1 MASLTTTDVKTA
13 AVSGSQAVAAEI
25 AGLERLRSALDGPL
39 GSAFDE
45 AVSWMLATK
54 GRVIVTGMGKSG
66 HIARKIAST
75 LASTGTPAFF
85 LHPGEASHGDLGM
98 IAPGDVVLALSWTGE
113 SVELRVVIDY
123 CKRFGARLIGLTSG
137 AGSALGAAADL
148 ALVLP
153 PAEEA
158 CPNRLAPTTSTTMQL
173 ALGDALAV
181 ALLEARGFSAA
192 DFRNFHPGGKLGARL
207 VTVDDV
213 MTAAADAPR
222 VGPDAPISEAM
233 LAMSAGRMGGVA
245 VVHPDGRLAGAFTD
259 ANLRRSLT
267 EEGLSARVADYMT
280 ARPVTVPPH
289 TLATEAVAL
298 MNAPERL
305 ILLLFV
311 TDGEKLVGAV
321 HLHDLL
327 RAGAA

>member
-1 MASLTTTDVKTA
+1 MADPETQAADHGAA
-13 AVSGSQAVAAEI
+13 AVGAEI
-25 AGLERLRSALDGPL
+25 AGLEKLQGALAGPL
-39 GSAFDE
+39 RASFNQAID
-45 AVSWMLATK
+45 WILATT

-98 IAPGDVVLALSWTGE
+98 ITPNDVVLALSWTGE
-113 SVELRVVIDY
+113 SAELRDVINY
-123 CKRFGARLIGLTSG
+123 CKRFEARLIGITSG
-137 AGSALGAAADL
+137 PLSALGAAADL

-153 PAEEA
+153 TAEEA

-181 ALLEARGFSAA
+181 SLLHARGFSAA

-213 MTAAADAPR
+213 MTPAQDAPK
-222 VGPDAPISEAM
+222 VSPTATVAQAA

-245 VVHPDGRLAGAFTD
+245 VVGDDGRLVGAFTD
-259 ANLRRSLT
+259 ANLRRSLS
-267 EEGLSARVADYMT
+267 EKGLEAQVSDFMT
-280 ARPVTVPPH
+280 PHPVTVPPR
-289 TLATEAVAL
+289 TLATEALAV
-298 MNAPERL
+298 MNAPNRL

-311 TDGEKLVGAV
+311 CEGEQLVGAV

-327 RAGAA
+327 RVGAA

>member
-1 MASLTTTDVKTA
+1 MTESSKTA
-13 AVSGSQAVAAEI
+13 AAGARAVTAEI
-25 AGLERLRSALDGPL
+25 AGLEALKAALEGLLAAP
-39 GSAFDE
+39 FVQ
-45 AVSWMLATK
+45 AVGWMLETQ

-113 SVELRVVIDY
+113 SVELRDVINY

-148 ALVLP
+148 ALILP
-153 PAEEA
+153 TAEEA

-173 ALGDALAV
+173 AMGDALAV
-181 ALLEARGFSAA
+181 ALLEARGFSPA

-207 VTVDDV
+207 VTVDTV
-213 MTAAADAPR
+213 MTPATDAPK
-222 VGPDAPISEAM
+222 VSPETSAAEAAV
-233 LAMSAGRMGGVA
+233 AMSAGRMGGVA
-245 VVHPDGRLAGAFTD
+245 VVDPDGRLVGAFTD
-259 ANLRRSLT
+259 ANLRRALS
-267 EEGLSARVADYMT
+267 EKGLEARVAEFMT
-280 ARPVTVPPH
+280 PDPVTVAPH
-289 TLATEAVAL
+289 TLATEALAI
-298 MNAPERL
+298 MNAPQRL

-311 TDGEKLVGAV
+311 CEGENLVGAV